1 MACYDLDAEDV
12 NHTNAARLHF
22 RGSSKGMARV
32 KTAFSEA

>member
-1 MACYDLDAEDV
+1 MACYNLDAEDG
-12 NHTNAARLHF
+12 NHTTAAMLHF